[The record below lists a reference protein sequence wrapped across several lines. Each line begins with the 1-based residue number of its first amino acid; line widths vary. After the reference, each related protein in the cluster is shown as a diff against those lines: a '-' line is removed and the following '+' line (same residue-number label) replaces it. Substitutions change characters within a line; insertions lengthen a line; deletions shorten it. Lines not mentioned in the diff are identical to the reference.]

1 MRIRVTLE
9 DYQSKFADHTLVK
22 IFSIANVKETH
33 QTWSEEDDFLLI
45 KPNLVI
51 HVSIKVTFA
60 CIFEVTFS
68 INSINNLLIDIKE
81 QLVTF

>member
-1 MRIRVTLE
+1 MRISVTLQ

-33 QTWSEEDDFLLI
+33 QTWSEEDDFLLV

-51 HVSIKVTFA
+51 HVSYKLPF
-60 CIFEVTFS
+60 F
-68 INSINNLLIDIKE
+68 
-81 QLVTF
+81 